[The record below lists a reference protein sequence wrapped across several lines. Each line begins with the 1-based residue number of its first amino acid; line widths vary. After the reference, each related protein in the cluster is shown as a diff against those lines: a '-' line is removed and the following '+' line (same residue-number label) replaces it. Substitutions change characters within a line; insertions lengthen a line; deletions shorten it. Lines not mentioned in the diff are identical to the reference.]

1 MKRLLLIC
9 VVAVL
14 LWSPCRAQDTIDAR
28 LSDSAFASILTCGAG
43 DEFYTTFGHSAIRVC
58 DPTTGLDLVY
68 NYGTFDFDIPHFY
81 WTFARGKLNYC
92 LSRTSFDNF
101 MAEYAFEGR
110 AVWEQRLR
118 LSQQELNNLLLMLE
132 TNYLPEYRYYMY
144 DFFRDNCAT
153 RVRDMVRDCLCHR
166 TLSPECIADTNLS
179 YRNLL
184 YRSTE
189 GTLLWWRLGYV
200 ACVLLSFVGS
210 SFNFLW
216 FLPGQYLY
224 FHVYFWGIALIIAY
238 VLLAVLMPVAET
250 PEDRL
255 RMKGKEVN
263 PQNLAEE
270 IVEQNNTAEA
280 STQQYATTTPGHKGP
295 SGCVSSTF
303 GCIGGFF
310 VALWTVVVTLFRW
323 CLYAFGA
330 FVAVMCLVGIVC
342 LTAFAVNP
350 YELLGKGSDFF
361 KTPEFAALVP
371 SLTAPFYIFV
381 VAAFLVLAITAYAII
396 HSLLNE
402 FKQMQSMPY
411 RQRIVLLV
419 SWILGLIVAGVAFG
433 YGVPKFIEV
442 QGKYDRER
450 WQELDAQYREEHT
463 HDGIFVPD
471 DEWEWL
477 QDNGWKILNAEG
489 CNDRF
494 TAHGEYMTGDY
505 SVRYLDCWDDHHR
518 QRYRVER
525 TDTLRPGTYRLTC
538 AARANGTG
546 ACVYVIVGDEKPQ
559 FIEIPATGNKGGSI
573 WEEANQFVQSHPN
586 IAPDSV
592 EYGNKLC
599 ELIDVN
605 NGKGFGWNRITIE
618 PIHITKPTA
627 LRYGLTSD
635 DAFTGKT
642 WLGQYFSATDFEVSL
657 FEDATRRREAKN
669 PTPQTSEVASQDSS
683 SVQDGRMVIVRRGET
698 LAIIARRNHTTVGRL
713 RQLNHLHN
721 NHVRVGQRLRVR

>member
-1 MKRLLLIC
+1 MKKNITINLCGRLFAIDEDAYEMLSTYEQSLRNYFRTREGGEEIANDIEERIAELLDELKAQGTEAITIEH
-9 VVAVL
+9 VTEVIHRIGKPEEMEE
-14 LWSPCRAQDTIDAR
+14 SP
-28 LSDSAFASILTCGAG
+28 SPDSSPVREGEVPPKDSQESPFSNRGGAG
-43 DEFYTTFGHSAIRVC
+43 G
-58 DPTTGLDLVY
+58 G
-68 NYGTFDFDIPHFY
+68 
-81 WTFARGKLNYC
+81 AR
-92 LSRTSFDNF
+92 
-101 MAEYAFEGR
+101 
-110 AVWEQRLR
+110 RL
-118 LSQQELNNLLLMLE
+118 
-132 TNYLPEYRYYMY
+132 
-144 DFFRDNCAT
+144 
-153 RVRDMVRDCLCHR
+153 
-166 TLSPECIADTNLS
+166 
-179 YRNLL
+179 YRNPNDKKLFGVL
-184 YRSTE
+184 SGFAAYF
-189 GTLLWWRLGYV
+189 GGDVLWWRLGYV

-310 VALWTVVVTLFRW
+310 VALWTVITTLFRW

-419 SWILGLIVAGVAFG
+419 SWIMGLIVAGVAFG

-698 LAIIARRNHTTVGRL
+698 LATIARRNHTTVGRL

>member
-1 MKRLLLIC
+1 MKKNITINLCGRLFAIDEDAYEMLSTYEQSLRNYFRTREGGEEIANDIEERIAELLDELKAQGTEAITIEHVTEVIHRIGKPEEMEESPSPDSSLVREGEVPPKDSQESPFPNRGGAGGGAKRL
-9 VVAVL
+9 
-14 LWSPCRAQDTIDAR
+14 
-28 LSDSAFASILTCGAG
+28 
-43 DEFYTTFGHSAIRVC
+43 
-58 DPTTGLDLVY
+58 
-68 NYGTFDFDIPHFY
+68 
-81 WTFARGKLNYC
+81 
-92 LSRTSFDNF
+92 
-101 MAEYAFEGR
+101 
-110 AVWEQRLR
+110 
-118 LSQQELNNLLLMLE
+118 
-132 TNYLPEYRYYMY
+132 
-144 DFFRDNCAT
+144 
-153 RVRDMVRDCLCHR
+153 
-166 TLSPECIADTNLS
+166 
-179 YRNLL
+179 YRNPNDKKLFGVL
-184 YRSTE
+184 SGFAAYF
-189 GTLLWWRLGYV
+189 GGDVLWWRLGDV

-350 YELLGKGSDFF
+350 YELLEKGSDFF

-381 VAAFLVLAITAYAII
+381 VAAVLVLAITAYAII

-419 SWILGLIVAGVAFG
+419 SWIMGLIVAGVAFG

-559 FIEIPATGNKGGSI
+559 FIEIPATGNEGGSI

-605 NGKGFGWNRITIE
+605 NGKGFGWSRITIE

>member
-1 MKRLLLIC
+1 MKKNITINLCGRLFAIDEDAYEMLSTYEQSLRNYFRTREGGEEIANDIEERIAELLDELKAQGTEAITIEH
-9 VVAVL
+9 VTEVIHRIGKPEEMEE
-14 LWSPCRAQDTIDAR
+14 SPSPDSSPVWDGEVK
-28 LSDSAFASILTCGAG
+28 LSDSQESPFPNRGGAG
-43 DEFYTTFGHSAIRVC
+43 GGA
-58 DPTTGLDLVY
+58 
-68 NYGTFDFDIPHFY
+68 
-81 WTFARGKLNYC
+81 K
-92 LSRTSFDNF
+92 
-101 MAEYAFEGR
+101 
-110 AVWEQRLR
+110 RL
-118 LSQQELNNLLLMLE
+118 
-132 TNYLPEYRYYMY
+132 
-144 DFFRDNCAT
+144 
-153 RVRDMVRDCLCHR
+153 
-166 TLSPECIADTNLS
+166 
-179 YRNLL
+179 YRNPNDKKLFGVL
-184 YRSTE
+184 SGFAAYF
-189 GTLLWWRLGYV
+189 GGDVLWWRLGYV

-310 VALWTVVVTLFRW
+310 VALWTVIATLFRW

-350 YELLGKGSDFF
+350 YELLEKGSDFF

-419 SWILGLIVAGVAFG
+419 SWIMGLIVAGVAFG

-559 FIEIPATGNKGGSI
+559 FLEIPATGNKGGSI

-698 LAIIARRNHTTVGRL
+698 LATIARRNHTTVGRL